1 MRRSTA
7 DTSLFSSSLGIGLG
21 LVEVTC
27 SDHGVHST
35 TASRSHSSNV
45 VGAPRKS
52 SIACVLHVVCGAA
65 LGGGKGLKL
74 N

>member
-21 LVEVTC
+21 SVEVTC
-27 SDHGVHST
+27 SDHVVHST
-35 TASRSHSSNV
+35 TASRSHSSDV
-45 VGAPRKS
+45 VGVPQKS

-65 LGGGKGLKL
+65 SGGGKGLKL